1 MKSKYD
7 NAFTEVYTI
16 LSYLDIDEYKKIP
29 KEIIE
34 VIENNMNNDYE
45 YEMNED
51 VDLNKQPMLPETKAI
66 LFNLFRDYLSTP
78 EQRKKII
85 NMQKKDMQKI
95 EDDKR
100 KKYSANVF
108 DNVSNDKNTK
118 LENDNESLVKVN
130 NNIFKKIM
138 DGIKKFFLN

>member
-16 LSYLDIDEYKKIP
+16 LSYLDIDEYEKIP

>member
-16 LSYLDIDEYKKIP
+16 LSYLDIDEYEKIP

-130 NNIFKKIM
+130 NGWNKKI
-138 DGIKKFFLN
+138 FFKLI